1 MKLDENG
8 RKKSFVL
15 QLNWSKMFYNDQ
27 LMTIIFVISLI
38 LEKLSFKEFK
48 LQLSKQTS
56 ISFYDNNFLDGVVAR

>member
-1 MKLDENG
+1 
-8 RKKSFVL
+8 
-15 QLNWSKMFYNDQ
+15 MFYNDQ

-38 LEKLSFKEFK
+38 LEKLSFKAFK